1 LYSDN
6 GANIMKVQL
15 VLRIQNK
22 VFFKSF
28 MEFKTLYFR
37 LKNKFLKSMVD
48 FSVILV
54 LFFIASFNLSF

>member
-1 LYSDN
+1 
-6 GANIMKVQL
+6 MKVQL